1 MKPDIART
9 STELGAALRR
19 RRRALKLSQA
29 ELAERASMRQATV
42 SSAEAGD
49 LGIKLTTIVDLLA
62 ALGLELVVRPR
73 DAAASKSI
81 EDIF

>member
-9 STELGAALRR
+9 SNELGIALRR
-19 RRRALKLSQA
+19 RRRSLKLSQA
-29 ELAERASMRQATV
+29 ELGSRAGMRQATV
-42 SSAEAGD
+42 SSAEAGEA
-49 LGIKLTTIVDLLA
+49 GVKLTTIVDLLA

-73 DAAASKSI
+73 EPSTSKSI